1 VSSLHLTATAASIID
16 GIRLSK
22 AQRFRYQHMDLADLE
37 RILKETLTTAR
48 NRLIVTDGGFSM
60 DGDIAPLREI
70 TDLAARYD
78 AQVPPS
84 MPLGSTHPRH
94 RSLWTTATGRVSSVR
109 LDEAL
114 LSTVA

>member
-1 VSSLHLTATAASIID
+1 VTHHSVLSLTASIID

-37 RILKETLTTAR
+37 KILKETLTTAR

-70 TDLAARYD
+70 TDLAAKYD
-78 AQVPPS
+78 AQVPYHPS
-84 MPLGSTHPRH
+84 TQPRPHPC
-94 RSLWTTATGRVSSVR
+94 RSLWTIATGRGS
-109 LDEAL
+109 
-114 LSTVA
+114 